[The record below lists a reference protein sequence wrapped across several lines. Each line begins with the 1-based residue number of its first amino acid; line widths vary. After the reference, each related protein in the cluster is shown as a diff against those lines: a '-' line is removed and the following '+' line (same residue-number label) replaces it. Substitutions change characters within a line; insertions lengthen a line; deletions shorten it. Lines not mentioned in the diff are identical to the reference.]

1 MWNVNFFEVA
11 MTNFSQLKS
20 KQQGATFLGMLFF
33 AAFVGILF
41 VVGAKVVPTV
51 VEYQSV
57 LKAVNAAKTGGS
69 VAEVRSI
76 FDKNQATGY
85 FDAISSKDLVIQKIA
100 DKHVVSFAYQKEI
113 ALAGPAYLLLKYEGK
128 SN

>member
-1 MWNVNFFEVA
+1 MA
-11 MTNFSQLKS
+11 MNNLSNLKS
-20 KQQGATFLGMLFF
+20 KQHGASFFGMLFF
-33 AAFVGILF
+33 AAVVGILF
-41 VVGAKVVPTV
+41 IVGAKVVPTV
-51 VEYQSV
+51 IEYQAI
-57 LKAVNAAKTGGS
+57 LKAVNTAKMGNS
-69 VAEVRSI
+69 VAEVRSM

-85 FDAISSKDLVIQKIA
+85 FDAISSKDLVIEKIA

>member
-1 MWNVNFFEVA
+1 MRNVNFLGIA
-11 MTNFSQLKS
+11 MTDLSELKS
-20 KQQGATFLGMLFF
+20 KQRGATFVGMLFI
-33 AAFVGILF
+33 AAIIGILF
-41 VVGAKVVPTV
+41 IVGAKVAPTV
-51 VEYQSV
+51 IEYQAI
-57 LKAVNAAKTGGS
+57 LKAVNTAKMGSS
-69 VAEVRSI
+69 VAEVRSM

-85 FDAISSKDLVIQKIA
+85 FDAISSKDLIIEKIA

>member
-1 MWNVNFFEVA
+1 MSNI
-11 MTNFSQLKS
+11 SQLKS
-20 KQQGATFLGMLFF
+20 KQRGATFFGMLFF
-33 AAFVGILF
+33 AAIIGILF

-51 VEYQSV
+51 VEYQAI
-57 LKAVNAAKTGGS
+57 LKAINSAKTGDS
-69 VAEVRSI
+69 VAEVRST

-85 FDAISSKDLVIQKIA
+85 FDAISSKDLVIEKIA
-100 DKHVVSFAYQKEI
+100 DKHVISFSYQKEI